1 MICSLIAALT
11 QWQSFD
17 SKGGETVITSGIERV
32 IIIAPHADDEVL
44 GCGGLIEKACRY
56 NNQVKVVVMA
66 VGDINHPH
74 SKQTVTANTR
84 QKELK
89 DALEVLGCN
98 DFEVMY
104 NDKDS
109 LLDTIPKTEIISK
122 LDKLLDDFQPTMV
135 FIPLPSY
142 HQDHVVLFDTCFA
155 ALRPKPTQSIKLI
168 AMYEYPLISWQYQ
181 KFWNTG
187 ELYLDLS
194 NTIQKKVDAF
204 LKHTSQRRPPNHLIS
219 PEGVKKWAEMRGLE
233 IGLAY
238 AEKYYIL
245 RSHVL

>member
-1 MICSLIAALT
+1 M
-11 QWQSFD
+11 
-17 SKGGETVITSGIERV
+17 ITSGLER
-32 IIIAPHADDEVL
+32 ILIIAPHADDEVL

-56 NNQVKVVVMA
+56 NNQVKVVVIA

-74 SKQTVTANTR
+74 SKEKVAGTTR
-84 QKELK
+84 IQELQ
-89 DALEVLGCN
+89 DALAVLGCS

-109 LLDTIPKTEIISK
+109 LLDTIPKNEIISK
-122 LDKLLDDFQPTMV
+122 LDKILDNFMPTMV

-155 ALRPKPTQSIKLI
+155 ALRPKPTQFIKLI

-194 NTIQKKVDAF
+194 STMQKKVDAF
-204 LKHTSQRRPPNHLIS
+204 LMHKSQRRSPNHLIS
-219 PEGVKKWAEMRGLE
+219 PESVTKWAEMRGLE

-245 RSHVL
+245 RSHIL